1 MNSFRIKDLR
11 FRILKG
17 GKIGLVAS
25 LMMFGVMFQTNSNA
39 ATIVNEGNGG
49 TGIFVG
55 ETYSDYSSL
64 NNASSTSDTNL
75 SIGNSNDT
83 TIFTGYYTE
92 GGAGSGGGAGLGGV
106 FFVDDGST
114 LTLNNTIF
122 KFNTVKGGEGG
133 SLPAQVIENT
143 TVNLSQFSLDL
154 TAFEAQS
161 ITPTLVYDNATGEY
175 SFTTINVGTGTS
187 LLNNGSNITFSELTG
202 SNTGTISSVTSSA
215 VTLSSAI
222 TIDSND
228 IETITNDVSNSTGFS
243 ISGKVVTMDY
253 INNLSATDTTLVQQI
268 KDNITYNGQISFRN
282 SDGTVEVKK
291 VTNVT
296 YDTSG
301 NITSFELDSVLSSL
315 TFDPASTSLDII
327 PITKFETKPYVISG
341 NTITLTGSTRGFKE
355 GMIIYDED
363 GNSTGVKITSVSSDG
378 KTLTVDNASALSSLD
393 SITAKETPFLSDTQ
407 IKLSSPNSDLIGA
420 TSININGT
428 DYSIDSYDNSTGI
441 VTLSSPIDSTVK
453 SDVESY
459 DNPLVIK
466 IPTVSFSG
474 NTITLS
480 DDGQTFSTGMKLD
493 GTDLSITNVTTSNG
507 KIILTLDGS
516 TSSLSADTKILA
528 VDTLSTG
535 GSMNNLAST
544 GTTGSNGGNGHD
556 ANYYSSF
563 FNGGEGQA
571 GTRGYAAEDGVG
583 AAGGNGGNG
592 GNGSD
597 GLPVNPQ
604 LMSELYGATGDF
616 AEAVTALAG
625 SIAPDGAIP
634 TPDYADIAGNV
645 VAVSM
650 ASVDLAT
657 AIANTVFWAQNL
669 NNGIAGMGGEGGAGG
684 AGGNGDE
691 FFGGGAG
698 GAGGNGGDGALSFTD
713 GGNGGDGGSGG
724 DAGFGAGGGMGGA
737 GGTAGSTGGAEDGGA
752 GDGGLAGFGGGN
764 GSNGDGLYGDGG
776 SGFGGAIFVRN
787 NGTLNI
793 TGNAL
798 FEDNMAMAGSSNNGG
813 SAGESAGNALFM
825 MKGSTVNLMPGFG
838 NVITFNDGIADDSS
852 ASYDGAS
859 YAPGAGADIHISGNG
874 GLVEFNAQNTYTGKT
889 IIESATLSADLG
901 VGIHNNSRI
910 IFNGTG
916 TSATTSATTYS
927 DSLSLG
933 STGTLLLDENLTS
946 RRVGNS
952 MTNVSWQGSGGFAS
966 GITSGIVVN
975 FGQIS
980 AGIGQV
986 LTWGTNGF
994 FQGATDKILTF
1005 GSEYSLGAVEF
1016 QNDVNIGTGSTDIAR
1031 VAVYNTNLTNNT
1043 NSSTAILSGD
1053 WIGNELLVGESDNYD
1068 GNLILTGNNQLNKL
1082 TILDGT
1088 TTTSGSGKISDSDT
1102 NTIVKMYGGK
1112 LVLANSETLDTVT
1125 VNNGALLISNG
1136 NLTVNN
1142 GISNDGQI
1150 LVNTGTFEEDIIN
1163 NGQFANGGNITVN
1176 ANIVNDNITDSTT
1189 ALWNQI
1195 GTITANNLT
1204 NNGTWQQQ
1212 ANITLTSQLINDGTW
1227 YSGQQQI
1234 VNNVAS
1240 WVDYEDS
1247 AKNTITLATLTGNGT
1262 FNIDNGD
1269 LEINQSGTSTFDGDI
1284 TGQGAFTK
1292 SGTGTLR
1299 ISDAQT
1305 FTGGLDVTGGTFQ
1318 TLAGGTL
1325 ANNLDIHV
1333 FEDSTFIAGAI
1344 DEVGSVLIDSD
1355 GTFTMNA
1362 NISTQ
1367 GDFTNNG
1374 LLNLNANLT
1383 TLNTDSSTNTD
1394 GDFINNG
1401 TTTLTAD
1408 RTITTVGGL
1417 VGATSGII
1425 NVNNSGT
1432 TLTLVQSGDTTYSG
1446 KIQGAGNFV
1455 KDGNGNLTLN
1465 GAVGNIDLDEGTIVN
1480 DGTLTTTLANVFAA
1494 DQDITVN
1501 ADGTLHIKTGS
1512 QSVDTITNSGT
1523 VNLDDDLTVRVLTNN
1538 ASGTFNQN
1546 ADITATDTTL
1556 SAIMNGIWNVTGG
1569 EDSDTRVL
1577 NTTTLTGDATVT
1589 LVDYLDTASNL
1600 KINQSGTS
1608 TFDGDITGQGAF
1620 TKSGTGTLRISDAQ
1634 TFTGGLDVT
1643 GGTFQTL
1650 AGGTLANNLDIHV
1663 FEDST
1668 FIAGAIDEVGSVLID
1683 SDGTFTMNANISTQ
1697 GDFTNNGTLALT
1709 DNRTL
1714 TTTGGLKGSGD
1725 IEITNIDFVNPTG
1738 LTLNQIGNTTY
1749 SGTITGTG
1757 GFTKIGS
1764 GTLTLNGVAGSVDLD
1779 SKIIIDNGILA
1790 LDGAYI
1796 LANTSDVLINNNG
1809 TMQLINGDQEIDA
1822 LEGTGLID
1830 LGTANKLVV
1839 NQGGNFSGRVIGT
1852 GTLDIVNGDFQIDDD
1867 ITSDNED
1874 TSFNVGSGATTTITQ
1889 DSTLTFPTVDVQGTL
1904 NVDGTTQASTV
1915 TVQGSGAQLNVNGTV
1930 NTSTV
1935 TVQDA
1940 GTLNVGGT
1948 IDASNSVIVYEGAT
1962 LHLENGGNI
1971 ETDTASIY
1979 GVLNGIGSISGD
1991 TTVYSGGTLRPGN
2004 SPGTITFD
2012 SLTLSSGSVV
2022 DMEINDSGIA
2032 GVDFDQITSNS
2043 TLDIQSGSTLNI
2055 IKYDGGSLAA
2065 AEELSMGETI
2075 KLFNFSDGNVS
2086 GKFDTINSTYTNDV
2100 IFNIASGEV
2109 IGLGGLT
2116 SNEFLTSVAQTQNQK
2131 TMIDDLNIDNE
2142 GNVEQFYGGNLL
2154 SRLASAYGNSNET
2167 NRIFN
2172 LASPEAYASLMD
2184 QTRLGLANSIVKI
2197 PANFEDVKE
2206 GLTVNTTYDSKSTSN
2221 SSEWTEYDM
2230 KNKSVR
2236 LEYTHLTKDT
2246 VLTASFSQNDKEIDS
2261 NYMSSDTI
2269 GYDMSLGIAKEMF
2282 IPGFSLRGNFAYIK
2296 DKNDLTRQTYTT
2308 DSTAND
2314 VNSDGIIGGLGV
2326 GYTKDYNTLT
2336 FDFSANASYYKANVD
2351 SFVENNANKLDSLS
2365 VEEQTKN
2372 GMLYQGKASVST
2384 KVTEKLQLQTG
2395 LNTTYMPNSDDF
2407 GVKARVSSEQTMF
2420 NVENPGLGEV
2430 SIGVEAGL
2438 KYKIEENMS
2447 LSIDASINEI
2457 DKSNNG
2463 YNTNLSFTY
2472 KF

>member
-1 MNSFRIKDLR
+1 
-11 FRILKG
+11 
-17 GKIGLVAS
+17 
-25 LMMFGVMFQTNSNA
+25 
-39 ATIVNEGNGG
+39 
-49 TGIFVG
+49 
-55 ETYSDYSSL
+55 
-64 NNASSTSDTNL
+64 
-75 SIGNSNDT
+75 
-83 TIFTGYYTE
+83 
-92 GGAGSGGGAGLGGV
+92 
-106 FFVDDGST
+106 
-114 LTLNNTIF
+114 
-122 KFNTVKGGEGG
+122 
-133 SLPAQVIENT
+133 
-143 TVNLSQFSLDL
+143 
-154 TAFEAQS
+154 
-161 ITPTLVYDNATGEY
+161 
-175 SFTTINVGTGTS
+175 
-187 LLNNGSNITFSELTG
+187 
-202 SNTGTISSVTSSA
+202 
-215 VTLSSAI
+215 
-222 TIDSND
+222 
-228 IETITNDVSNSTGFS
+228 
-243 ISGKVVTMDY
+243 
-253 INNLSATDTTLVQQI
+253 
-268 KDNITYNGQISFRN
+268 
-282 SDGTVEVKK
+282 
-291 VTNVT
+291 
-296 YDTSG
+296 
-301 NITSFELDSVLSSL
+301 
-315 TFDPASTSLDII
+315 
-327 PITKFETKPYVISG
+327 
-341 NTITLTGSTRGFKE
+341 
-355 GMIIYDED
+355 
-363 GNSTGVKITSVSSDG
+363 
-378 KTLTVDNASALSSLD
+378 
-393 SITAKETPFLSDTQ
+393 
-407 IKLSSPNSDLIGA
+407 
-420 TSININGT
+420 
-428 DYSIDSYDNSTGI
+428 
-441 VTLSSPIDSTVK
+441 
-453 SDVESY
+453 
-459 DNPLVIK
+459 
-466 IPTVSFSG
+466 
-474 NTITLS
+474 
-480 DDGQTFSTGMKLD
+480 
-493 GTDLSITNVTTSNG
+493 
-507 KIILTLDGS
+507 
-516 TSSLSADTKILA
+516 
-528 VDTLSTG
+528 
-535 GSMNNLAST
+535 
-544 GTTGSNGGNGHD
+544 
-556 ANYYSSF
+556 
-563 FNGGEGQA
+563 
-571 GTRGYAAEDGVG
+571 
-583 AAGGNGGNG
+583 
-592 GNGSD
+592 
-597 GLPVNPQ
+597 
-604 LMSELYGATGDF
+604 
-616 AEAVTALAG
+616 
-625 SIAPDGAIP
+625 
-634 TPDYADIAGNV
+634 
-645 VAVSM
+645 
-650 ASVDLAT
+650 
-657 AIANTVFWAQNL
+657 
-669 NNGIAGMGGEGGAGG
+669 
-684 AGGNGDE
+684 
-691 FFGGGAG
+691 
-698 GAGGNGGDGALSFTD
+698 
-713 GGNGGDGGSGG
+713 
-724 DAGFGAGGGMGGA
+724 
-737 GGTAGSTGGAEDGGA
+737 
-752 GDGGLAGFGGGN
+752 
-764 GSNGDGLYGDGG
+764 
-776 SGFGGAIFVRN
+776 
-787 NGTLNI
+787 
-793 TGNAL
+793 
-798 FEDNMAMAGSSNNGG
+798 
-813 SAGESAGNALFM
+813 
-825 MKGSTVNLMPGFG
+825 
-838 NVITFNDGIADDSS
+838 
-852 ASYDGAS
+852 
-859 YAPGAGADIHISGNG
+859 
-874 GLVEFNAQNTYTGKT
+874 
-889 IIESATLSADLG
+889 
-901 VGIHNNSRI
+901 
-910 IFNGTG
+910 
-916 TSATTSATTYS
+916 
-927 DSLSLG
+927 
-933 STGTLLLDENLTS
+933 
-946 RRVGNS
+946 
-952 MTNVSWQGSGGFAS
+952 
-966 GITSGIVVN
+966 
-975 FGQIS
+975 
-980 AGIGQV
+980 
-986 LTWGTNGF
+986 
-994 FQGATDKILTF
+994 
-1005 GSEYSLGAVEF
+1005 
-1016 QNDVNIGTGSTDIAR
+1016 
-1031 VAVYNTNLTNNT
+1031 
-1043 NSSTAILSGD
+1043 
-1053 WIGNELLVGESDNYD
+1053 
-1068 GNLILTGNNQLNKL
+1068 
-1082 TILDGT
+1082 
-1088 TTTSGSGKISDSDT
+1088 
-1102 NTIVKMYGGK
+1102 
-1112 LVLANSETLDTVT
+1112 
-1125 VNNGALLISNG
+1125 
-1136 NLTVNN
+1136 
-1142 GISNDGQI
+1142 
-1150 LVNTGTFEEDIIN
+1150 
-1163 NGQFANGGNITVN
+1163 
-1176 ANIVNDNITDSTT
+1176 
-1189 ALWNQI
+1189 
-1195 GTITANNLT
+1195 
-1204 NNGTWQQQ
+1204 
-1212 ANITLTSQLINDGTW
+1212 
-1227 YSGQQQI
+1227 
-1234 VNNVAS
+1234 
-1240 WVDYEDS
+1240 
-1247 AKNTITLATLTGNGT
+1247 
-1262 FNIDNGD
+1262 
-1269 LEINQSGTSTFDGDI
+1269 
-1284 TGQGAFTK
+1284 
-1292 SGTGTLR
+1292 
-1299 ISDAQT
+1299 
-1305 FTGGLDVTGGTFQ
+1305 
-1318 TLAGGTL
+1318 
-1325 ANNLDIHV
+1325 
-1333 FEDSTFIAGAI
+1333 
-1344 DEVGSVLIDSD
+1344 
-1355 GTFTMNA
+1355 
-1362 NISTQ
+1362 
-1367 GDFTNNG
+1367 
-1374 LLNLNANLT
+1374 
-1383 TLNTDSSTNTD
+1383 
-1394 GDFINNG
+1394 
-1401 TTTLTAD
+1401 
-1408 RTITTVGGL
+1408 
-1417 VGATSGII
+1417 
-1425 NVNNSGT
+1425 
-1432 TLTLVQSGDTTYSG
+1432 
-1446 KIQGAGNFV
+1446 
-1455 KDGNGNLTLN
+1455 
-1465 GAVGNIDLDEGTIVN
+1465 
-1480 DGTLTTTLANVFAA
+1480 
-1494 DQDITVN
+1494 
-1501 ADGTLHIKTGS
+1501 
-1512 QSVDTITNSGT
+1512 
-1523 VNLDDDLTVRVLTNN
+1523 
-1538 ASGTFNQN
+1538 
-1546 ADITATDTTL
+1546 
-1556 SAIMNGIWNVTGG
+1556 
-1569 EDSDTRVL
+1569 
-1577 NTTTLTGDATVT
+1577 
-1589 LVDYLDTASNL
+1589 
-1600 KINQSGTS
+1600 
-1608 TFDGDITGQGAF
+1608 
-1620 TKSGTGTLRISDAQ
+1620 
-1634 TFTGGLDVT
+1634 
-1643 GGTFQTL
+1643 
-1650 AGGTLANNLDIHV
+1650 
-1663 FEDST
+1663 
-1668 FIAGAIDEVGSVLID
+1668 
-1683 SDGTFTMNANISTQ
+1683 MNANISTQ